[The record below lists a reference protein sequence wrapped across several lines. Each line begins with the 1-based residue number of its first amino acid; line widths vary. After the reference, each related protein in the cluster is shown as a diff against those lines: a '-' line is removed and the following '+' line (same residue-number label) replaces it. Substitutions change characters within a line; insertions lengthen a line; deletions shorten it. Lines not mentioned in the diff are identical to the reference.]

1 MASLVAFPQTHS
13 RGSYVVA
20 GPVRT
25 GAIGDILRAS
35 FTPGKFAQDEIDRL
49 LTQLDKPDG
58 LS

>member
-1 MASLVAFPQTHS
+1 MANLVALSQTHS

-35 FTPGKFAQDEIDRL
+35 FTPGRLVEDDIDRL
-49 LTQLDKPDG
+49 LAQLDR
-58 LS
+58 LSELA